1 MPPLQLPPKLK
12 FGPFSVTS
20 QVFHISKTKL
30 SYGLVNLKPLLPGH
44 ILICPVRCV
53 PRLSQLTVAET
64 TDLFNTVRVISR
76 TLERVYSASA
86 LNVAVQDGVDAGQS
100 VPHVHVHVIPRK
112 KSDYDHRGGG
122 DQIYDAMDGEE
133 GDVGRAFLE
142 MQQQRRERVYH
153 RKEFSAGPDS
163 DRKPRNEEEMHKEAL
178 WLRSEV
184 EKDHVENED
193 ETVKR
198 QAQSIII
205 KHISR
210 GFPVNVEVLHYLHS
224 LNLLQ
229 LSSYYDLD
237 DYASGERIQQQH
249 TGN

>member
-1 MPPLQLPPKLK
+1 MSANAGDPTSEHHSVSGPEQLTMPPLQLPPNLK

-20 QVFHISKTKL
+20 QVFHISNTKL

-64 TDLFNTVRVISR
+64 TDLFNTVRIISR
-76 TLERVYSASA
+76 TLERVYSAGA

-112 KSDYDHRGGG
+112 KGDYDHRGGG

-133 GDVGRAFLE
+133 GNVGRAFLE
-142 MQQQRRERVYH
+142 IQQQRRGRVNH

-163 DRKPRNEEEMHKEAL
+163 DRKPRSEEEMQKEAF

-184 EKDHVENED
+184 EKDYVEE
-193 ETVKR
+193 
-198 QAQSIII
+198 S
-205 KHISR
+205 
-210 GFPVNVEVLHYLHS
+210 
-224 LNLLQ
+224 
-229 LSSYYDLD
+229 
-237 DYASGERIQQQH
+237 
-249 TGN
+249 